1 MHEETASAMTH
12 VSGRWAKVRQVEVKS
27 CSVVLDKEEHPIFI
41 ATFSIPI
48 YSFPL
53 QTLSFA
59 DLGTLQP

>member
-1 MHEETASAMTH
+1 MTH

-27 CSVVLDKEEHPIFI
+27 CSVVLDKEEHPVFI

-48 YSFPL
+48 YGFPM
-53 QTLSFA
+53 QTLSFV